1 MSSKVYWL
9 KFGSGDPR
17 PNTGLTP
24 TFLQFY
30 DSTGQTYASPSI
42 TEVKFGGVTASGIYG
57 FSYLIGQSTLNSI
70 YFLAFSVTTVSSGT
84 ASDQYITGVLDPV
97 LAVDQ
102 SILGVSLNLSN
113 QGTTLLSLS
122 SALGSTNT
130 AYGLSFAAISSTLLG
145 IGNSVASFVSFG
157 STFSAFSSLVIG
169 STASSFGTTSVDP
182 SSVFGYLK
190 RIQELL
196 EGDQTFFAA
205 GGTFMMFNRGALGST
220 TLLRTKTLLNSGAQ
234 VTKTGD

>member
-1 MSSKVYWL
+1 MMSSKVYWL

-30 DSTGQTYASPSI
+30 DSTGQTYAAPSI
-42 TEVKFGGVTASGIYG
+42 SEVKYGGVTASGVYG
-57 FSYLIGQSTLNSI
+57 FSYLIGASTLNSI
-70 YFLAFSVTTVSSGT
+70 YFLAYSVTAVSSGVT
-84 ASDQYITGVLDPV
+84 SDKYITGVLDPV

-113 QGTTLLSLS
+113 QG
-122 SALGSTNT
+122 
-130 AYGLSFAAISSTLLG
+130 STLVG
-145 IGNSVASFVSFG
+145 IGNSL
-157 STFSAFSSLVIG
+157 AFSSLVIG

-190 RIQELL
+190 RLQELL
-196 EGDQTFFAA
+196 EGDQVFYAT
-205 GGTFMMFNRGALGST
+205 GGTFLMYNRGALGAT
-220 TLLRTKTLLNSGAQ
+220 TLLRTKTILNSGAQ
-234 VTKTGD
+234 VTKSGD